1 MISPGRPT
9 ACFARNP
16 RPPRVAPPPK
26 STDCQLH
33 VFGDGQRYPMR
44 SGSIYDPPAEAN
56 IDALL
61 AGHRALGIERGV
73 LVQPT
78 GYAMDHRLLLDALGA
93 AGKNYR
99 GVAIVD
105 DSVSDAELAR
115 LHAAGVRG
123 ARFNFWK
130 ALNLVPDHAEFLR
143 SVERIGA
150 FGWHAKIHALVDE
163 LKELIPLLRKV
174 RIPIVIDHMANL
186 DFAKPLDHPDSRF
199 VLDAVKNENW
209 WIMLSNGDRHSA
221 TGPPWNDAVPYGQ
234 ALIAVAPDRTI
245 WGSDWPHLRPPGDE
259 PHEDAEILE
268 LLYRYAPDEAARR
281 NVLVTN
287 PAKLFGF
294 ED

>member
-16 RPPRVAPPPK
+16 RAPKVAPPAHA
-26 STDCQLH
+26 TDCQLH
-33 VFGDGQRYPMR
+33 VFGDATRYPPR
-44 SGSIYDPPAEAN
+44 PGAAYDPPADAN

-61 AGHRALGIERGV
+61 AGHRAIGIERGV

-78 GYAMDHRLLLDALGA
+78 SYAMDHRLLVDALA
-93 AGKNYR
+93 KAGKNYR
-99 GVAIVD
+99 GIALVD

-130 ALNLVPDHAEFLR
+130 LLNMVPDHDEFLR
-143 SVERIGA
+143 SVARIGEL
-150 FGWHAKIHALVDE
+150 GWHAKVHAQIDE
-163 LKELIPLLRKV
+163 LKELVGLLGKV
-174 RIPIVIDHMANL
+174 RIPIVIDHMSNL

-199 VLDAVKNENW
+199 VFDAVRGGW
-209 WIMLSNGDRHSA
+209 WIMLSNGDRGSA
-221 TGPPWNDAVPYGQ
+221 EGPPYNDAVRYGQ
-234 ALIAVAPDRTI
+234 ALIAAAPDRTI

-268 LLYRYAPDEAARR
+268 LLYRYAPDDAARR
-281 NVLVTN
+281 KVLVTN
-287 PAKLFGF
+287 PATLFGF